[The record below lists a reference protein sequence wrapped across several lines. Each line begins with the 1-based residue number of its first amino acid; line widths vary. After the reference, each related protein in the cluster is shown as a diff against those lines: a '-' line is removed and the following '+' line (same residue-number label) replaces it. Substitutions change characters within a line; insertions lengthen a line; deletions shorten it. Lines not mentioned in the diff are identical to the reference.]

1 MQQTWA
7 PDGRAV
13 LDQAAAGG
21 DPMVDG
27 RHLIFWLA
35 TLVVVAASL
44 WLLHE
49 ILLPFV
55 AGIALAYVLAPLVD
69 RMERLGMNRTLAALL
84 IVGLFVVLLIALM
97 LLLVPL
103 LLQQGA
109 ALISNIPGYVK
120 RVKELV
126 VDPNFP
132 WLNWLGSG
140 DPNKAVSDLV
150 SQVATWLLSF
160 AYSLWTG
167 GKALVSFASVLIVM
181 PVVTFYLVRD
191 WHPMIEKVDSWV
203 PVRQRDTVRSL
214 AGEIDAAIGGF
225 LRGQLGVC
233 LVLGCYYAIALMV
246 VGLDFALLIGL
257 AAGVI
262 TFVPYIGSMTGLMIA
277 ASVAM
282 AQFWPDWKRVAV
294 VIAVFL
300 IGQVV
305 EGNIITPKFVGER
318 VGLHPV
324 WMIFAMFAFGYLFG
338 FVGLL
343 LAVPLAAAIAVLL
356 RFALRQYFASRFY
369 TGGKPS

>member
-1 MQQTWA
+1 
-7 PDGRAV
+7 
-13 LDQAAAGG
+13 
-21 DPMVDG
+21 MVDG
-27 RHLIFWLA
+27 RHLTFWLA
-35 TLVVVAASL
+35 TLLAVATSL

-55 AGIALAYVLAPLVD
+55 AGIALAYVLAPLAD

-84 IVGLFVVLLIALM
+84 IVSLFVVLLIALM

-103 LLQQGA
+103 LLQQGM

-126 VDPNFP
+126 IDPNFP

-150 SQVATWLLSF
+150 GQVATWLLGF
-160 AYSLWTG
+160 VYSLWTG

-191 WHPMIEKVDSWV
+191 WHPMIEKVDGWV
-203 PVRQRDTVRSL
+203 PVRQRDTVRRL
-214 AGEIDAAIGGF
+214 AREIDAAIGGF

-277 ASVAM
+277 ASVAI
-282 AQFWPDWKRVAV
+282 AQFWPDWKRVTV
-294 VIAVFL
+294 VIAIFL
-300 IGQVV
+300 VGQVV
-305 EGNIITPKFVGER
+305 EGNVITPKFVGRR

-356 RFALRQYFASRFY
+356 RFALRQYFASPLY